1 VNVVW
6 PVLAGCAEADG
17 RIQPAADAV
26 VAPWLA
32 VAAVAAVVSGPELA
46 AALLASLAV
55 LASELLLA
63 VAAVAAAVVS
73 GLEPAASLVWLA
85 APVSG
90 LLLAVAGVAVVVSA
104 LELAADFRVWL
115 VAPASRAWPFLVV
128 VSPGVP

>member
-1 VNVVW
+1 MNVVW

-63 VAAVAAAVVS
+63 VAAVAAAVS